1 MKNYKLL
8 ITLLIASLVFTQCGD
23 SKKEEDLNALEE
35 QYKCKGVDDCLSKYE
50 FEGARAYA
58 PVESFGSFSFDD
70 AMKKIV
76 NAESKYWVKE
86 KDYKTAIGIVD
97 EYDGGSYSQHEKIA
111 MRYELLSVIIDEL
124 IEARDFDQAKI
135 YALKASDEHTLEGW
149 NATQTNDFDKEETQ
163 QKLLLKKIDNAKK
176 ILSK

>member
-1 MKNYKLL
+1 MKNYQLL
-8 ITLLIASLVFTQCGD
+8 IALLTASLVFTQCGGD

-58 PVESFGSFSFDD
+58 PLVESWNLDD
-70 AMKKIV
+70 AMQKIV

-124 IEARDFDQAKI
+124 IEAGDFDQAKI